1 MISDGRSDA
10 DGEVL
15 VTCVRRE
22 PAANRPSVEKPC
34 SLQDSRICESASSR
48 DTRSPDLVGNVND
61 TQAAAGEHA
70 VRVLSHA
77 AAPPRGRRALTSLGM
92 LSQLDPDPI
101 ESA

>member
-61 TQAAAGEHA
+61 TQAAAEEHA

-77 AAPPRGRRALTSLGM
+77 AAPPARSESIDIARDAQPAGSR
-92 LSQLDPDPI
+92 PI